1 MKNIINILVK
11 KNKFL
16 ISILFITLADIG
28 TVIAGISLSEI
39 LNAASSKSV
48 MRILYAIL
56 FVLIIWFITLII
68 ETIKE
73 SIVAQSVKVLN
84 QDFKEKVLNSLC
96 KMQIGDFQKTETGKY
111 VSWLTND
118 LTMLENNY
126 FSVFFRIIS
135 HSVLMVISFI
145 TLILIH
151 PIIAFTSIILLFFMI
166 FPSQFFQKKTYRATT
181 IRVYETRGIYPSYF

>member
-56 FVLIIWFITLII
+56 FVSIIWFITLFI

>member
-11 KNKFL
+11 KNNFL

-56 FVLIIWFITLII
+56 FVLIIWFITLFI

-96 KMQIGDFQKTETGKY
+96 KMQIGDFQKQKQ
-111 VSWLTND
+111 
-118 LTMLENNY
+118 ENTC
-126 FSVFFRIIS
+126 
-135 HSVLMVISFI
+135 L
-145 TLILIH
+145 
-151 PIIAFTSIILLFFMI
+151 
-166 FPSQFFQKKTYRATT
+166 
-181 IRVYETRGIYPSYF
+181 G